1 MKVRVYFS
9 TSFHMPTAQ
18 QSCHLLIAVL
28 KLKFVFAS
36 YFDSMDTVNGNQC
49 QLAASNSLGNNELIV
64 KVSMATVCITILGII
79 SVLVIYS
86 VIVVII
92 GYCCGFRIVKCK
104 TLIGKVTMTPV
115 TYTAVRNVQHPS
127 FECSTLIE
135 GCWEFSG

>member
-1 MKVRVYFS
+1 
-9 TSFHMPTAQ
+9 
-18 QSCHLLIAVL
+18 
-28 KLKFVFAS
+28 
-36 YFDSMDTVNGNQC
+36 MDTVNGNQC
-49 QLAASNSLGNNELIV
+49 QVAAINSLGNNELIV

-115 TYTAVRNVQHPS
+115 THTGVRNVKNPR
-127 FECSTLIE
+127 FEFATSIE
-135 GCWEFSG
+135 GCWELSG

>member
-1 MKVRVYFS
+1 
-9 TSFHMPTAQ
+9 
-18 QSCHLLIAVL
+18 
-28 KLKFVFAS
+28 
-36 YFDSMDTVNGNQC
+36 MDTVNGNQC
-49 QLAASNSLGNNELIV
+49 QVAASNSLDNNELIV

-115 TYTAVRNVQHPS
+115 THTFVRNVKNPR
-127 FECSTLIE
+127 FEFATSIE
-135 GCWEFSG
+135 GCWELSG